1 MTKNKLKKKNHKKI
15 ENASRK
21 YLKKKGLFG
30 KKS

>member
-1 MTKNKLKKKNHKKI
+1 MTKNELKKKNHKAI
-15 ENASRK
+15 EKASRK

>member
-1 MTKNKLKKKNHKKI
+1 MTKKQLKKASHKKI

-21 YLKKKGLFG
+21 ALKKRGLFG

>member
-1 MTKNKLKKKNHKKI
+1 MTKKELKKKNHKKI
-15 ENASRK
+15 EKSTRK

>member
-1 MTKNKLKKKNHKKI
+1 MTKKEMKKANHKKM
-15 ENASRK
+15 EKASRK